1 MVIISACLLGH
12 DCKYSGGNNFCEG
25 IAELAKKESICL
37 VCPETAGELPVPR
50 PPAEIIGDKV
60 IDKNGKDVTE
70 NFVRGSELC
79 LEKILKEA
87 KDRGEEIEKAIL
99 KARSPSCGAGL
110 IYDGT
115 FSGVTVEG
123 NGIFADMLVKMGI
136 PVYNEE
142 NYTIPEELKSYIT
155 EKLSI

>member
-1 MVIISACLLGH
+1 MVIISACLMGAN
-12 DCKYSGGNNFCEG
+12 CKYSGGNNLCPGVVGFAEG
-25 IAELAKKESICL
+25 KSVFL

-60 IDKNGKDVTE
+60 LDKNGKDVTE
-70 NFVRGSELC
+70 NFVRGSTKC
-79 LEKILKEA
+79 LEGALAEA
-87 KDRGEEIEKAIL
+87 EKRGEEIELAIL

-115 FSGVTVEG
+115 FSGVTVPG
-123 NGIFADMLVKMGI
+123 NGVFADMLVERGI

-142 NYTIPEELKSYIT
+142 NYTIPDELKKFVE
-155 EKLSI
+155 EKLSR